1 MNDRDPLRVLYV
13 LKRFPR
19 LSETFILREIL
30 ALEASGVRVM
40 VDSLHAAEPGPRHRE
55 LESLE
60 ADVRY
65 LPRHPQL
72 RHRAVASAHLRIFLH
87 APMRWWSRARG
98 ARRQGTW
105 EGFLKA
111 GLVAARARAADA
123 GVIHAHFATGAAEVA
138 RDASALAGIPHTVT
152 AHAKDLFH
160 RDNVGHIGE
169 RLEAAAA
176 VATVSSYNVDYL
188 RKLLPGVP
196 VHLVPN
202 PLPPFPATGW
212 STQGRLLCVARLVPK
227 KGVDLLID
235 ALAIVS
241 PRRPDLRLQIVGD
254 GPLRDDLEARA
265 RKAGVADRI
274 EWSGSLSSD
283 GVRDAMRNARA
294 FVLAC
299 RIDADGD
306 RDGMPTVLVEAMMAG
321 VPVIS
326 TDVAG
331 IRELVRD
338 GETGLLVRADD
349 PQDLAAAIER
359 LADEPRTA
367 DRLAR
372 AGRALV
378 LRAFDPQRCR
388 RRSMALWR
396 AAMGSADAQ
405 AFLAQDDEGI
415 GGVTATLDDGREPDV
430 TGEREVPIGVDSF
443 GVLGARE
450 RQESPAERV
459 LDLA

>member
-1 MNDRDPLRVLYV
+1 MSAGDALRVLYV

-19 LSETFILREIL
+19 LSETFIMREIL

-40 VDSLHAAEPGPRHRE
+40 VDSLHAVEPGPRHRE
-55 LESLE
+55 LERLRG
-60 ADVRY
+60 DVRY
-65 LPRHPQL
+65 LPRHPRL
-72 RHRAVASAHLRIFLH
+72 PDHAVASAHLRVFLQ
-87 APMRWWSRARG
+87 APVSWSRLARN
-98 ARRQGTW
+98 ARQEGTW
-105 EGFLKA
+105 DRFLTA
-111 GLVAARARAADA
+111 GLVAARARATGA

-138 RDASALAGIPHTVT
+138 RDAAALAGVPYTVT

-160 RDNVGHIGE
+160 RDNVGHIQA
-169 RLEAAAA
+169 RLGAAAA
-176 VATVSSYNVDYL
+176 VVTVSDYNVEYL
-188 RKLLPGVP
+188 RARLPRVP

-202 PLPPFPATGW
+202 PLAAAPATGW
-212 STQGRLLCVARLVPK
+212 NADGPLLCVARLVPK
-227 KGVDLLID
+227 KGVDGLID

-241 PRRPDLRLQIVGD
+241 PRRPDLRLRIVGD
-254 GPLRDDLEARA
+254 GPLRGELEARA
-265 RKAGVADRI
+265 RVAGVDDRI

-283 GVRDAMRNARA
+283 GVRAAIWEARA
-294 FVLAC
+294 FVLPC
-299 RIDADGD
+299 RIDEDGD

-331 IRELVRD
+331 IGELVRD
-338 GETGLLVRADD
+338 GETGMLVRADD

-359 LADEPRTA
+359 VLNEPRTA
-367 DRLAR
+367 GRLAR

-378 LRAFDPQRCR
+378 LRAFDPERCR
-388 RRSMALWR
+388 RRSMAVWA
-396 AAMGSADAQ
+396 AAMGSDDAE

-415 GGVTATLDDGREPDV
+415 GGVPATLDDGREPDV
-430 TGEREVPIGVDSF
+430 ASKGEVRVSRDGV

-459 LDLA
+459 FDRA